1 MTSQLFGVPTKFLQ
15 WARIGIAVR
24 HLKKTTEEDQVYAQQ
39 VLANLLGEARGAAMK
54 IGQLMAGNGESNS
67 FTPLVTSITPL
78 PLTRILPIL
87 ETAINRPVLKL
98 FKVFEESKAA
108 ASLGQVHHAILD
120 DGTEVAVK
128 VRYPGIV
135 EAVKAELKL
144 VSWMPSAGPFKRWKF
159 DSTDYKNILHR
170 QLLRETDY
178 SIEAQTQQRFKQ
190 KMKIPGLHI
199 PKVYQEIS
207 NESVLV
213 QSWETGCQFKEVK
226 SWSKKDRLEIGR
238 TLLMTLFQSLF
249 VNGEVHGDPHSGNYL
264 FHHDEQGN
272 PVTVLLDYGCTVLIT
287 KPRRLALL
295 KLLDSYHKNGDID
308 PLQCFSE
315 MEFSFE
321 KLENINDKLPALCE
335 ILFQPFIV
343 QRPFDTTQWQ
353 LSEKLNQL
361 LEEQRWWFRAAG
373 PADLMLLLRAFQ
385 GLNQQLTHLDIA
397 LPWWPL
403 LEHVV
408 GNQLIEQARALKITK
423 TVHNHKKNNK
433 HMVIGD
439 ARKLRVLISEN
450 DGPDT
455 TLNFPAEAA
464 LELNGIMP
472 KSILTEIQ
480 CTTGFNFT
488 KFTHRLNHEGI
499 RPQLVFE
506 SNKGLKKYRVWLE

>member
-1 MTSQLFGVPTKFLQ
+1 MTGQLLGVPTKFLQ
-15 WARIGIAVR
+15 MARIGLAVR

-54 IGQLMAGNGESNS
+54 VGQLMAGNGEKNP
-67 FTPLVTSITPL
+67 FQALVTSISPL

-87 ETAINRPVLKL
+87 ETAINQPIPKI
-98 FKVFEESKAA
+98 FKAFHESKAA

-190 KMKIPGLHI
+190 KMSIPGLYI
-199 PKVYQEIS
+199 PKVYQELC

-213 QSWETGCQFKEVK
+213 QSWETGCQSKEAS

-249 VNGEVHGDPHSGNYL
+249 VHGEVHGDPHPGNYM
-264 FHHDEQGN
+264 FRHDEQGN
-272 PVTVLLDYGCTVLIT
+272 PITVLLDYGCTVLIT

-295 KLLDSYHKNGDID
+295 KLLDSYHQNADID
-308 PLQCFSE
+308 PLQYFST
-315 MEFSFE
+315 MGFSSK
-321 KLENINDKLPALCE
+321 KLEYINDKLPALCE
-335 ILFQPFIV
+335 ILFHPFIV
-343 QRPFDTTQWQ
+343 QRPFDTAQWQ
-353 LSEKLNQL
+353 LSEKLNKL

-385 GLNQQLTHLDIA
+385 GLNQQLIQLDIA

-408 GNQLIEQARALKITK
+408 GNQLIEEARALEITTTLHKPK
-423 TVHNHKKNNK
+423 TNNK
-433 HMVIGD
+433 LTGN

-455 TLNFPAEAA
+455 TLDFPAEAA
-464 LELNGIMP
+464 IELDTIMP
-472 KSILTEIQ
+472 ESILTEIQ
-480 CTTGFNFT
+480 CTTDFNFA
-488 KFTHRLNHEGI
+488 KFTHRIRREGI

-506 SNKGLKKYRVWLE
+506 SAKGLKKYRVWLE